1 MKRPLFLVVAT
12 IFLLPIASAVVAG
25 EIAGDYLEART
36 CDVYTG
42 PCFANAEIGMTGRNA
57 LMAWSVEEG
66 TWKGVDL
73 TGLKVAA
80 AIQACDTLA
89 MNGPYIVKPFPI
101 KSVIYVDQTATLIQR
116 KALIDFAKSQA
127 KNVLNKVVRVEAK
140 PIQFSMNHAEKRG
153 YLTVSDI
160 AKLETR
166 EVREE
171 DNGHT

>member
-127 KNVLNKVVRVEAK
+127 KNVLNKLVRVEAK
-140 PIQFSMNHAEKRG
+140 PIQFSMIHAEKRG

>member
-57 LMAWSVEEG
+57 LMAWSVEDG

-89 MNGPYIVKPFPI
+89 MNGHYI
-101 KSVIYVDQTATLIQR
+101 
-116 KALIDFAKSQA
+116 
-127 KNVLNKVVRVEAK
+127 
-140 PIQFSMNHAEKRG
+140 
-153 YLTVSDI
+153 VSDI